1 MSKPVKNLIRKEI
14 GRRLEGVTDV
24 AVVSVIGIDGNTNN
38 RLRGELL
45 EKGIHVMV
53 VKNAMA
59 RQAFDDLGIGEVGE
73 LLDGPCAVAYGA
85 ESVVDVVR
93 EILGRAKEIPELS
106 VKGAYMEGEVY
117 AGPARVEE
125 LSKFPTRIEALG
137 KLAGAAL
144 GPGGKVAGA
153 LIGPGGVIAGIV
165 KALEERDETADPAV
179 EA

>member
-24 AVVSVIGIDGNTNN
+24 TVVSVIGIDGNTSN

-45 EKGIHVMV
+45 AKGIHVMV

-59 RQAFDDLGIGEVGE
+59 RQAFDDLGIGAAGK

-93 EILGRAKEIPELS
+93 EIIGRAREIPELS
-106 VKGAYMEGEVY
+106 VQGAYMDGEVF
-117 AGPARVEE
+117 AGPVRVEA

-144 GPGGKVAGA
+144 GPGGKLAGA
-153 LIGPGGVIAGIV
+153 LIGPGGVIAGIL
-165 KALEERDETADPAV
+165 KALEERGESAGESA

>member
-14 GRRLEGVTDV
+14 GRRLEGVSDV

-45 EKGIHVMV
+45 DKGIHVMV
-53 VKNAMA
+53 VKNSMA
-59 RQAFDDLGIGEVGE
+59 RQAFEDLGLGAAGD

-93 EILGRAKEIPELS
+93 EILDRAKQIPELS
-106 VKGAYMEGEVY
+106 VKGAYMDGEVF
-117 AGPARVEE
+117 AGPARVAE

-137 KLAGAAL
+137 KLSGAAL
-144 GPGGKVAGA
+144 GPGSKLAGA
-153 LIGPGGVIAGIV
+153 LIGPGGVIAGIL
-165 KALEERDETADPAV
+165 KALEERGESTGQSA